1 VIEKKR
7 NSNLVRCSFRF
18 LPFFCSSVK
27 TRERREENAVAKRRK
42 EEGKKNKMRA
52 SSNKNTGKPRPPVAT
67 SDAGNTN
74 TNGRRGRGFGGGK
87 QKVTAQ
93 KYAFIVLFSLLFF
106 TVLSPYVRPTRES
119 FYEKC
124 VRERLGSKGKGK
136 GGLMSNALALVA
148 RSIVPEGEQCSK
160 NMLYD
165 DYFLFSTMVVN
176 ERVYLGVLP
185 SVWVP
190 IPWPVSLVLAKTV
203 LAFARANRKVL
214 KVYFAGC
221 VGFVLMKVLK
231 KIMMVVKLA
240 FAVIALKL
248 FSGESF
254 GWVLI
259 TLASHGAFAYLVL
272 FERFPKLKKIVFPRR
287 GGGGKR
293 HDG

>member
-52 SSNKNTGKPRPPVAT
+52 SSNKNTGKPRPPVAMN
-67 SDAGNTN
+67 DDGNN
-74 TNGRRGRGFGGGK
+74 NNGRGRGFGGK
-87 QKVTAQ
+87 QKVMAQ

>member
-1 VIEKKR
+1 MIEKKR

-52 SSNKNTGKPRPPVAT
+52 SSNKNTGKPRPPVAM
-67 SDAGNTN
+67 SDAGNN
-74 TNGRRGRGFGGGK
+74 TNNGRGRGFGGK
-87 QKVTAQ
+87 QKVMAQ

>member
-1 VIEKKR
+1 MKK
-7 NSNLVRCSFRF
+7 
-18 LPFFCSSVK
+18 
-27 TRERREENAVAKRRK
+27 
-42 EEGKKNKMRA
+42 KKNKMRA
-52 SSNKNTGKPRPPVAT
+52 SSNKNTGKPRPPVAM
-67 SDAGNTN
+67 SDAGNN
-74 TNGRRGRGFGGGK
+74 TNNGRGGRGFGGGK

-214 KVYFAGC
+214 KVYFAGY

>member
-1 VIEKKR
+1 MKK
-7 NSNLVRCSFRF
+7 
-18 LPFFCSSVK
+18 
-27 TRERREENAVAKRRK
+27 
-42 EEGKKNKMRA
+42 KKNKMRA
-52 SSNKNTGKPRPPVAT
+52 SSNKNTGKPRPPVAMN
-67 SDAGNTN
+67 DAGNN
-74 TNGRRGRGFGGGK
+74 NNNGRGRGFGRGK
-87 QKVTAQ
+87 QKVMAQ

>member
-1 VIEKKR
+1 MKK
-7 NSNLVRCSFRF
+7 
-18 LPFFCSSVK
+18 
-27 TRERREENAVAKRRK
+27 
-42 EEGKKNKMRA
+42 KKNKMRA
-52 SSNKNTGKPRPPVAT
+52 SSNKNTGKPRPPVAM
-67 SDAGNTN
+67 SDAGNNTN
-74 TNGRRGRGFGGGK
+74 NGRRGRGFGGGK

-176 ERVYLGVLP
+176 GRVYLGVLP

-293 HDG
+293 RDV

>member
-1 VIEKKR
+1 MKK
-7 NSNLVRCSFRF
+7 
-18 LPFFCSSVK
+18 K
-27 TRERREENAVAKRRK
+27 
-42 EEGKKNKMRA
+42 KKNTMRA
-52 SSNKNTGKPRPPVAT
+52 SSKKNTGKPRPPVAMR
-67 SDAGNTN
+67 DAGNN
-74 TNGRRGRGFGGGK
+74 TNNGRGRGFGGGK

>member
-1 VIEKKR
+1 MR
-7 NSNLVRCSFRF
+7 
-18 LPFFCSSVK
+18 
-27 TRERREENAVAKRRK
+27 
-42 EEGKKNKMRA
+42 RA
-52 SSNKNTGKPRPPVAT
+52 SSNKNTGKPRPPVAMN
-67 SDAGNTN
+67 DDGNNNNTN
-74 TNGRRGRGFGGGK
+74 NNNGRGRGRGRGFGGK
-87 QKVTAQ
+87 QKVMAQ
-93 KYAFIVLFSLLFF
+93 KYALIVLFSLLFF
-106 TVLSPYVRPTRES
+106 TVLSPYLRPTRES

-136 GGLMSNALALVA
+136 GGLMSNAFALVA

>member
-52 SSNKNTGKPRPPVAT
+52 SSNKNTGKPRPPVAMN
-67 SDAGNTN
+67 DAGNNN
-74 TNGRRGRGFGGGK
+74 TNGRGRGFGGK

>member
-1 VIEKKR
+1 
-7 NSNLVRCSFRF
+7 
-18 LPFFCSSVK
+18 
-27 TRERREENAVAKRRK
+27 
-42 EEGKKNKMRA
+42 MRA
-52 SSNKNTGKPRPPVAT
+52 SSNKNTGKPRPPVAMNDDG
-67 SDAGNTN
+67 SNN
-74 TNGRRGRGFGGGK
+74 NGRGRGFGGK
-87 QKVTAQ
+87 QKVMKAQ